1 MISNRQAYNSK
12 HRRLNAD
19 TDAEAAKTY
28 WRKQVNMI
36 KRTIAITGLVLLC
49 NTAYSQDAKIG
60 IINLEQALFNS
71 EAAQG
76 VQNELRAE
84 FANDEQ
90 RAQTL
95 QEELIGLQE
104 KFQQDEAIMSEAD
117 IRQLNADAQE
127 KQLQLQLISERV
139 QQALQEKNQQ
149 FIEGMRQTLTEA
161 ISDVVAEGGYDLVL
175 NAESVAYAAPVL
187 DITPKVTAKIN
198 ELGQNAAQ

>member
-12 HRRLNAD
+12 HRRLNA
-19 TDAEAAKTY
+19 DAEAAKTY

-36 KRTIAITGLVLLC
+36 KRTIALIGLVLLC
-49 NTAYSQDAKIG
+49 NPAYSQDSKIG

-76 VQNELRAE
+76 VQDELRAE

-104 KFQQDEAIMSEAD
+104 KFQQDEAIMSESD

-149 FIEGMRQTLTEA
+149 FIEGMRQILTEA

-198 ELGQNAAQ
+198 ESGQNAAQ

>member
-1 MISNRQAYNSK
+1 MI
-12 HRRLNAD
+12 
-19 TDAEAAKTY
+19 
-28 WRKQVNMI
+28 RKYFAL
-36 KRTIAITGLVLLC
+36 IALLLFSSV
-49 NTAYSQDAKIG
+49 AFSQDTKIG
-60 IINLEQALFNS
+60 IVNLEQALFNS

-76 VQNELRAE
+76 VQEELQAE
-84 FANDEQ
+84 FANDEV

-95 QEELIGLQE
+95 QEELVGLQE

-175 NAESVAYAAPVL
+175 NASSVAYADPVL

-198 ELGQNAAQ
+198 EIGQNAAQ